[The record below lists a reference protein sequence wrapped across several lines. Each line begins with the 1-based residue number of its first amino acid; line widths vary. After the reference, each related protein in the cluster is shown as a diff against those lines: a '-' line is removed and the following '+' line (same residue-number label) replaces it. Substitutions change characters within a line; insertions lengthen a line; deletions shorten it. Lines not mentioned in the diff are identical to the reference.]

1 MASED
6 TATPRSKRRQTRERS
21 RQRIVEAANELVRER
36 SAADLNIGEIMDR
49 AGIGRTLFYRHFDDL
64 GDLLMRVGR
73 EAMDE
78 LYDAQVALA
87 QARVEPTPEAVR
99 AAMEPAVDVY
109 RRHGPLLRALNEA
122 AVVDPLV
129 LERTDQLRE
138 RFGRLIEDMIRRAT
152 ELGAVPVSD
161 PAETALAL
169 TLLNEAYLARRLRPR
184 PPDRPGGRD
193 RHPRRHLAR
202 VRAATVGSM
211 SAGIWPQSWTCD
223 DGGPGRY

>member
-1 MASED
+1 
-6 TATPRSKRRQTRERS
+6 
-21 RQRIVEAANELVRER
+21 
-36 SAADLNIGEIMDR
+36 MDR
-49 AGIGRTLFYRHFDDL
+49 AGIGRTLFYRHFEDL

-152 ELGAVPVSD
+152 ELGAVPRLRSRRDGARAD
-161 PAETALAL
+161 PPERGIP
-169 TLLNEAYLARRLRPR
+169 ARRLRPR

-193 RHPRRHLAR
+193 RDPRRHLAR

-211 SAGIWPQSWTCD
+211 STGI
-223 DGGPGRY
+223 GRSLTATR

>member
-1 MASED
+1 MCHTVSTVASED

-169 TLLNEAYLARRLRPR
+169 TLLNEAYLLDAFGHGPRIDPAVATDTLADIWLGFVLRRW
-184 PPDRPGGRD
+184 GR
-193 RHPRRHLAR
+193 
-202 VRAATVGSM
+202 
-211 SAGIWPQSWTCD
+211 
-223 DGGPGRY
+223 